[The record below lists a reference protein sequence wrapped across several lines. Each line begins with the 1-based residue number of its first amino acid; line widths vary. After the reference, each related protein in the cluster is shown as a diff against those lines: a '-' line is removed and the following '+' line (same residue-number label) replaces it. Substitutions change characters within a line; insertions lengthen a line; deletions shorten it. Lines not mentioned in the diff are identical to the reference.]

1 MAAVLAYGVAS
12 SLLVGI
18 AAEGDLEQNLS
29 ADATRAL
36 TTHAPLLA
44 FGVVAALVVALL
56 TLVARTQHDDYGS
69 ASRDY
74 AIQHPGPGNRDGCAR
89 SARQRAHAGVPGRLA
104 ELPGQPAVV
113 EQRDDQHLYPSG

>member
-56 TLVARTQHDDYGS
+56 TLVARTQHDDS
-69 ASRDY
+69 VRHR
-74 AIQHPGPGNRDGCAR
+74 AIMR
-89 SARQRAHAGVPGRLA
+89 SSILA
-104 ELPGQPAVV
+104 LAIATVVLAALVNVHTQAFLVGWPSSPDNLPWWSNATISTYTQ
-113 EQRDDQHLYPSG
+113 SG